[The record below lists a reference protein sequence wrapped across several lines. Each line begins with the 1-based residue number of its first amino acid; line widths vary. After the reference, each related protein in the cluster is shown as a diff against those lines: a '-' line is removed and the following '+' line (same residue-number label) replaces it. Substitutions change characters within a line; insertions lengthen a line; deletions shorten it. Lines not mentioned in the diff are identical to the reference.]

1 MKSKKIT
8 AAVLGIVLTFGLV
21 VSGCG
26 NNNGAS
32 SDGSAKAET
41 NKDGYE
47 VVSIGFPSA
56 GYEWAEGALAVAEEK
71 GYLDEYLNPLGYDA
85 DLIPFTGAAP
95 AIHEALVSGD
105 LDYAYY
111 AGFAGIMAT
120 SNGIDTKLLTV
131 TSFGSVWQL
140 AVSADSGITSLQDL
154 KGKTISYQRGATPQM
169 YVLKVLEEAGLTEN
183 DVQLVNSTIPE
194 GLSSLSTGAV
204 DAAVV
209 TYGQADTL
217 VEQGKA
223 TILHKGVE
231 ADPDVFYEPNVLIG
245 RSDYISANSDVSVA
259 IIKAMLKAKDDIV
272 SDPEAFYE
280 FYKEK
285 MMILDAKPNA
295 AHLKLAELEQAG
307 KLQAVVT
314 QNIDGLHQA
323 AGSKNVLEL
332 HGSVYRNYC
341 EICKKEYNLDFILE
355 SEGIPHCTC
364 GGIIKPDVVL
374 YEEALDMNILNK
386 SAQYIMSADTLI
398 VGGTSLVVY
407 PAAGLINYFKGKNLV
422 LINKS
427 QTDYDNLAT
436 LVINEAIGETLAKIK

>member
-8 AAVLGIVLTFGLV
+8 AAVLGIVLTLGLV

-26 NNNGAS
+26 SNNGTS
-32 SDGSAKAET
+32 SDGSAKAEK

-47 VVSIGFPSA
+47 VVNIGFPSA

-111 AGFAGIMAT
+111 AGFAGIMAK
-120 SNGIDTKLLTV
+120 SNGIDTKLLSV

-140 AVSADSGITSLQDL
+140 AVSTDSGITSLQDL

-169 YVLKVLEEAGLTEN
+169 YVLKVLQEAGLTAD

-209 TYGQADTL
+209 TYGQADSL

-223 TILHKGVE
+223 TTWVRSSARSRLVS
-231 ADPDVFYEPNVLIG
+231 LI
-245 RSDYISANSDVSVA
+245 
-259 IIKAMLKAKDDIV
+259 
-272 SDPEAFYE
+272 P
-280 FYKEK
+280 
-285 MMILDAKPNA
+285 
-295 AHLKLAELEQAG
+295 
-307 KLQAVVT
+307 
-314 QNIDGLHQA
+314 
-323 AGSKNVLEL
+323 
-332 HGSVYRNYC
+332 
-341 EICKKEYNLDFILE
+341 
-355 SEGIPHCTC
+355 
-364 GGIIKPDVVL
+364 
-374 YEEALDMNILNK
+374 
-386 SAQYIMSADTLI
+386 
-398 VGGTSLVVY
+398 TSF
-407 PAAGLINYFKGKNLV
+407 P
-422 LINKS
+422 
-427 QTDYDNLAT
+427 
-436 LVINEAIGETLAKIK
+436 

>member
-1 MKSKKIT
+1 M
-8 AAVLGIVLTFGLV
+8 

-26 NNNGAS
+26 NSGTS

-41 NKDGYE
+41 KKDGYQ
-47 VVSIGFPSA
+47 VVNIGFPSA
-56 GYEWAEGALAVAEEK
+56 GYQWAEGALAVAEEK

-111 AGFAGIMAT
+111 AGFAGIMAK

-140 AVSADSGITSLQDL
+140 AVSTDSGITSLQDL

-169 YVLKVLEEAGLTEN
+169 YVLKVLQETGLTAD

-209 TYGQADTL
+209 TYGQADSL

-231 ADPDVFYEPNVLIG
+231 ADPDTFYEPNVLTG
-245 RSDYISANSDVSVA
+245 RRDRKSV
-259 IIKAMLKAKDDIV
+259 V
-272 SDPEAFYE
+272 
-280 FYKEK
+280 
-285 MMILDAKPNA
+285 
-295 AHLKLAELEQAG
+295 
-307 KLQAVVT
+307 
-314 QNIDGLHQA
+314 
-323 AGSKNVLEL
+323 
-332 HGSVYRNYC
+332 
-341 EICKKEYNLDFILE
+341 
-355 SEGIPHCTC
+355 
-364 GGIIKPDVVL
+364 
-374 YEEALDMNILNK
+374 
-386 SAQYIMSADTLI
+386 
-398 VGGTSLVVY
+398 
-407 PAAGLINYFKGKNLV
+407 
-422 LINKS
+422 
-427 QTDYDNLAT
+427 
-436 LVINEAIGETLAKIK
+436 

>member
-1 MKSKKIT
+1 M
-8 AAVLGIVLTFGLV
+8 
-21 VSGCG
+21 
-26 NNNGAS
+26 
-32 SDGSAKAET
+32 AK
-41 NKDGYE
+41 
-47 VVSIGFPSA
+47 
-56 GYEWAEGALAVAEEK
+56 
-71 GYLDEYLNPLGYDA
+71 
-85 DLIPFTGAAP
+85 
-95 AIHEALVSGD
+95 
-105 LDYAYY
+105 
-111 AGFAGIMAT
+111 

-259 IIKAMLKAKDDIV
+259 IIKAMLKSKDDIV

-280 FYKEK
+280 LSAEK
-285 MMILDAKPNA
+285 SGRT
-295 AHLKLAELEQAG
+295 LEQV
-307 KLQAVVT
+307 KSVAVS
-314 QNIDGLHQA
+314 D
-323 AGSKNVLEL
+323 LEL
-332 HGSVYRNYC
+332 GYPISLDDRYITSLKNIEEFELNNNIITNQVDFDSWIDSSYL
-341 EICKKEYNLDFILE
+341 EKAVQEYQE
-355 SEGIPHCTC
+355 
-364 GGIIKPDVVL
+364 
-374 YEEALDMNILNK
+374 
-386 SAQYIMSADTLI
+386 SAQ
-398 VGGTSLVVY
+398 
-407 PAAGLINYFKGKNLV
+407 
-422 LINKS
+422 
-427 QTDYDNLAT
+427 
-436 LVINEAIGETLAKIK
+436 

>member
-1 MKSKKIT
+1 MRSKKIT
-8 AAVLGIVLTFGLV
+8 AAVLGIVLTLGLV

-26 NNNGAS
+26 NSGTS

-41 NKDGYE
+41 KKDGYQ
-47 VVSIGFPSA
+47 VVNIGFPSA
-56 GYEWAEGALAVAEEK
+56 GYQWAEGALAVAEEK

-111 AGFAGIMAT
+111 AGFAGIMAK
-120 SNGIDTKLLTV
+120 SNGIDTKLLSV

-140 AVSADSGITSLQDL
+140 AVSTDSGITSLQDL

-169 YVLKVLEEAGLTEN
+169 YVLKVLQEAGRTAD

-209 TYGQADTL
+209 TYGQADSL

-231 ADPDVFYEPNVLIG
+231 ADPDTFYEPTFLTA
-245 RSDYISANSDVSVA
+245 RSDNISANSDVPVA
-259 IIKAMLKAKDDIV
+259 TLTALLKASNDII

-280 FYKEK
+280 LSAEK
-285 MMILDAKPNA
+285 SGRT
-295 AHLKLAELEQAG
+295 LEQV
-307 KLQAVVT
+307 KSVAVSDV
-314 QNIDGLHQA
+314 QLGYSI
-323 AGSKNVLEL
+323 SLEDR
-332 HGSVYRNYC
+332 Y
-341 EICKKEYNLDFILE
+341 E
-355 SEGIPHCTC
+355 S
-364 GGIIKPDVVL
+364 
-374 YEEALDMNILNK
+374 
-386 SAQYIMSADTLI
+386 S
-398 VGGTSLVVY
+398 
-407 PAAGLINYFKGKNLV
+407 
-422 LINKS
+422 
-427 QTDYDNLAT
+427 
-436 LVINEAIGETLAKIK
+436 

>member
-8 AAVLGIVLTFGLV
+8 AVVLGIVLTLGLV

-26 NNNGAS
+26 NNGAS
-32 SDGSAKAET
+32 TSDGSAKAET
-41 NKDGYE
+41 SKDGYK
-47 VVSIGFPSA
+47 VVNIGFPSA
-56 GYEWAEGALAVAEEK
+56 GYKWAEGALAVAEEK

-111 AGFAGIMAT
+111 AGFAGIMAK

-169 YVLKVLEEAGLTEN
+169 YVLKVLEEAGLTAD

-204 DAAVV
+204 DAVVV

-223 TILHKGVE
+223 SILHKGVE
-231 ADPDVFYEPNVLIG
+231 ADPDVFYEPSVLTG
-245 RSDYISANSDVSVA
+245 RSDYVSENSDVTVA
-259 IIKAMLKAKDDIV
+259 IIKAMLKAKEDIL
-272 SDPEAFYE
+272 SNPDAFYE
-280 FYKEK
+280 LSAEK
-285 MMILDAKPNA
+285 SGRT
-295 AHLKLAELEQAG
+295 LEQV
-307 KLQAVVT
+307 KSVAVS
-314 QNIDGLHQA
+314 D
-323 AGSKNVLEL
+323 LEL
-332 HGSVYRNYC
+332 GYPVSLDDRYISSLKSIEQFELDNNIITNQVDFDSWIDSSYL
-341 EICKKEYNLDFILE
+341 EKAVQEYQE
-355 SEGIPHCTC
+355 
-364 GGIIKPDVVL
+364 
-374 YEEALDMNILNK
+374 
-386 SAQYIMSADTLI
+386 SAQ
-398 VGGTSLVVY
+398 
-407 PAAGLINYFKGKNLV
+407 
-422 LINKS
+422 
-427 QTDYDNLAT
+427 
-436 LVINEAIGETLAKIK
+436 

>member
-56 GYEWAEGALAVAEEK
+56 GYEWAEGALVVAEEK

-169 YVLKVLEEAGLTEN
+169 YESVRR
-183 DVQLVNSTIPE
+183 SW
-194 GLSSLSTGAV
+194 
-204 DAAVV
+204 
-209 TYGQADTL
+209 
-217 VEQGKA
+217 
-223 TILHKGVE
+223 
-231 ADPDVFYEPNVLIG
+231 PDRE
-245 RSDYISANSDVSVA
+245 
-259 IIKAMLKAKDDIV
+259 
-272 SDPEAFYE
+272 
-280 FYKEK
+280 
-285 MMILDAKPNA
+285 
-295 AHLKLAELEQAG
+295 
-307 KLQAVVT
+307 
-314 QNIDGLHQA
+314 
-323 AGSKNVLEL
+323 
-332 HGSVYRNYC
+332 
-341 EICKKEYNLDFILE
+341 
-355 SEGIPHCTC
+355 
-364 GGIIKPDVVL
+364 
-374 YEEALDMNILNK
+374 
-386 SAQYIMSADTLI
+386 
-398 VGGTSLVVY
+398 
-407 PAAGLINYFKGKNLV
+407 
-422 LINKS
+422 
-427 QTDYDNLAT
+427 
-436 LVINEAIGETLAKIK
+436 

>member
-1 MKSKKIT
+1 MRSKKIT
-8 AAVLGIVLTFGLV
+8 AAVLGIVLTLGLV

-26 NNNGAS
+26 NSGTS

-41 NKDGYE
+41 KKDGYQ
-47 VVSIGFPSA
+47 VVNIGFPSA
-56 GYEWAEGALAVAEEK
+56 GYQWAEGALAVAEEK

-111 AGFAGIMAT
+111 AGFAGIMAK

-140 AVSADSGITSLQDL
+140 AVSTDSGITSLQDL

-169 YVLKVLEEAGLTEN
+169 YVLKVLQEAGLTAD

-209 TYGQADTL
+209 TYGQADSL

-231 ADPDVFYEPNVLIG
+231 ADPFYEPNVLTG
-245 RSDYISANSDVSVA
+245 RSDYISANSDVTVA
-259 IIKAMLKAKDDIV
+259 IIKAMLKASNDII

-280 FYKEK
+280 LSAEK
-285 MMILDAKPNA
+285 SGRT
-295 AHLKLAELEQAG
+295 LEQV
-307 KLQAVVT
+307 KSVAVSDV
-314 QNIDGLHQA
+314 QLGYSISLDDRYVSSLKNIEQF
-323 AGSKNVLEL
+323 EL
-332 HGSVYRNYC
+332 DN
-341 EICKKEYNLDFILE
+341 
-355 SEGIPHCTC
+355 
-364 GGIIKPDVVL
+364 GIITNQVDFDSWIDSSYLEKAVQE
-374 YEEALDMNILNK
+374 YQE
-386 SAQYIMSADTLI
+386 SAQ
-398 VGGTSLVVY
+398 
-407 PAAGLINYFKGKNLV
+407 
-422 LINKS
+422 
-427 QTDYDNLAT
+427 
-436 LVINEAIGETLAKIK
+436 

>member
-1 MKSKKIT
+1 MRSKKIT
-8 AAVLGIVLTFGLV
+8 AAVLGIVLTLGLV

-26 NNNGAS
+26 NSGTS

-41 NKDGYE
+41 KKDGYQ
-47 VVSIGFPSA
+47 VVNIGFPSA
-56 GYEWAEGALAVAEEK
+56 GYQWAEGALAVAEEK

-105 LDYAYY
+105 LDYA
-111 AGFAGIMAT
+111 GFAGIMAK

-140 AVSADSGITSLQDL
+140 AVSTDSGITSLQDL

-169 YVLKVLEEAGLTEN
+169 YVLKVLQEAGLTAD

-209 TYGQADTL
+209 TYGQADSL

-231 ADPDVFYEPNVLIG
+231 ADPDTFYEPNVLTG
-245 RSDYISANSDVSVA
+245 RSDYISANSDVTVA
-259 IIKAMLKAKDDIV
+259 IIKAMLKASNDII

-280 FYKEK
+280 LSAEK
-285 MMILDAKPNA
+285 SGRT
-295 AHLKLAELEQAG
+295 LEQV
-307 KLQAVVT
+307 KSVAVSDV
-314 QNIDGLHQA
+314 QLGYSISLDDRYVSSLKNIEQF
-323 AGSKNVLEL
+323 EL
-332 HGSVYRNYC
+332 DN
-341 EICKKEYNLDFILE
+341 
-355 SEGIPHCTC
+355 
-364 GGIIKPDVVL
+364 GIITNQVDFDSWIDSSYLEKAVQE
-374 YEEALDMNILNK
+374 YQE
-386 SAQYIMSADTLI
+386 SAQ
-398 VGGTSLVVY
+398 
-407 PAAGLINYFKGKNLV
+407 
-422 LINKS
+422 
-427 QTDYDNLAT
+427 
-436 LVINEAIGETLAKIK
+436 

>member
-8 AAVLGIVLTFGLV
+8 AAVLGIVLTLGLV
-21 VSGCG
+21 GRGCG
-26 NNNGAS
+26 SNNGTS
-32 SDGSAKAET
+32 SDGSAKAEK

-47 VVSIGFPSA
+47 VVNIGFPSA

-111 AGFAGIMAT
+111 AGFAGIMAK

-140 AVSADSGITSLQDL
+140 AVSTDSGITSLQDL

-169 YVLKVLEEAGLTEN
+169 YVLKVLEEAGLT
-183 DVQLVNSTIPE
+183 
-194 GLSSLSTGAV
+194 
-204 DAAVV
+204 
-209 TYGQADTL
+209 YGQAYTL

-245 RSDYISANSDVSVA
+245 RSEYVSANSDVSVA

-280 FYKEK
+280 LSAEK
-285 MMILDAKPNA
+285 SGRT
-295 AHLKLAELEQAG
+295 LEQV
-307 KLQAVVT
+307 KSVAVS
-314 QNIDGLHQA
+314 D
-323 AGSKNVLEL
+323 LEL
-332 HGSVYRNYC
+332 GYPIS
-341 EICKKEYNLDFILE
+341 LD
-355 SEGIPHCTC
+355 
-364 GGIIKPDVVL
+364 DR
-374 YEEALDMNILNK
+374 
-386 SAQYIMSADTLI
+386 YI
-398 VGGTSLVVY
+398 TSL
-407 PAAGLINYFKGKNLV
+407 KNIEEFELNNNIISNRV
-422 LINKS
+422 DFDSWIDSSYLEKAV
-427 QTDYDNLAT
+427 QEYQGTAQ
-436 LVINEAIGETLAKIK
+436 

>member
-8 AAVLGIVLTFGLV
+8 AAVLGIVLTLGLV

-26 NNNGAS
+26 SNGSS
-32 SDGSAKAET
+32 SDGSAKAEI

-111 AGFAGIMAT
+111 AGFAGIMAK

-169 YVLKVLEEAGLTEN
+169 YVLKVLAEAGLTEN

-209 TYGQADTL
+209 TYGQADSL
-217 VEQGKA
+217 VEQGQA
-223 TILHKGVE
+223 TILHRGAQ
-231 ADPDVFYEPNVLIG
+231 ADPDTFYEPNVLTG
-245 RSDYISANSDVSVA
+245 RTAYVSENSDVTVA
-259 IIKAMLKAKDDIV
+259 IIKAMLKASNDII

-280 FYKEK
+280 LSAEK
-285 MMILDAKPNA
+285 SGRT
-295 AHLKLAELEQAG
+295 LEQV
-307 KLQAVVT
+307 KSVAVADT
-314 QNIDGLHQA
+314 QLGYSISLDDRYITSLKNIEQFELDNKIITNQVDLD
-323 AGSKNVLEL
+323 SWIDSSYLEKA
-332 HGSVYRNYC
+332 VQ
-341 EICKKEYNLDFILE
+341 EYQE
-355 SEGIPHCTC
+355 
-364 GGIIKPDVVL
+364 
-374 YEEALDMNILNK
+374 
-386 SAQYIMSADTLI
+386 SAQ
-398 VGGTSLVVY
+398 
-407 PAAGLINYFKGKNLV
+407 
-422 LINKS
+422 
-427 QTDYDNLAT
+427 
-436 LVINEAIGETLAKIK
+436 

>member
-8 AAVLGIVLTFGLV
+8 AAVLGIVLTLGLV

-26 NNNGAS
+26 SNNGTS

-47 VVSIGFPSA
+47 VVNIGFPSA

-111 AGFAGIMAT
+111 AGFAGIMAK

-280 FYKEK
+280 LSAEK
-285 MMILDAKPNA
+285 SGRT
-295 AHLKLAELEQAG
+295 LEQV
-307 KLQAVVT
+307 KSVAVS
-314 QNIDGLHQA
+314 D
-323 AGSKNVLEL
+323 LEL
-332 HGSVYRNYC
+332 GYPISLDDRYITSLKNIEEFELNNNIITNQVDFDSWIDSSYL
-341 EICKKEYNLDFILE
+341 EKAVQEYQE
-355 SEGIPHCTC
+355 
-364 GGIIKPDVVL
+364 
-374 YEEALDMNILNK
+374 
-386 SAQYIMSADTLI
+386 SAQ
-398 VGGTSLVVY
+398 
-407 PAAGLINYFKGKNLV
+407 
-422 LINKS
+422 
-427 QTDYDNLAT
+427 
-436 LVINEAIGETLAKIK
+436 

>member
-8 AAVLGIVLTFGLV
+8 AAVLGIVLTLGLV

-26 NNNGAS
+26 SNNGTS
-32 SDGSAKAET
+32 SDGSAKAEK

-47 VVSIGFPSA
+47 VVNIGFPSA

-111 AGFAGIMAT
+111 AGFAGIMAK

-140 AVSADSGITSLQDL
+140 AVSTDSGITSLQDL

-231 ADPDVFYEPNVLIG
+231 ADPDVLSAEKSG
-245 RSDYISANSDVSVA
+245 RTLEQVKSVA
-259 IIKAMLKAKDDIV
+259 V
-272 SDPEAFYE
+272 SD
-280 FYKEK
+280 
-285 MMILDAKPNA
+285 
-295 AHLKLAELEQAG
+295 
-307 KLQAVVT
+307 
-314 QNIDGLHQA
+314 
-323 AGSKNVLEL
+323 LEL
-332 HGSVYRNYC
+332 GYPIS
-341 EICKKEYNLDFILE
+341 LD
-355 SEGIPHCTC
+355 
-364 GGIIKPDVVL
+364 DR
-374 YEEALDMNILNK
+374 
-386 SAQYIMSADTLI
+386 YI
-398 VGGTSLVVY
+398 TSL
-407 PAAGLINYFKGKNLV
+407 KNIEEFELNNNIISNRV
-422 LINKS
+422 DFDSWIDSSYLEKAV
-427 QTDYDNLAT
+427 QEYQGTAQ
-436 LVINEAIGETLAKIK
+436 